1 MFGEIARG
9 CKPFKIP
16 LQRGGRQ
23 CAGDFINPQFADTIA
38 GVGGSSRLCADEP
51 FARREFRLPLRGRD
65 CRLPR
70 DFVAFSA
77 GLPLWNEYFAV
88 VEFRRGTCKKTVS

>member
-1 MFGEIARG
+1 MFGEVARG
-9 CKPFKIP
+9 GKPFKIP

-38 GVGGSSRLCADEP
+38 GVGGNSRLRADEP
-51 FARREFRLPLRGRD
+51 FVRREFRLPLRRRD

-77 GLPLWNEYFAV
+77 GLPLGNEYFAV
-88 VEFRRGTCKKTVS
+88 GELRRGTCKKTVS